1 MRKFLVSFAVF
12 VLMAVMSMT
21 VAFAFTT
28 ITIGSKGANV
38 KKVQTVLKNH
48 NLNAT
53 VDGSFGAGTAK
64 LVKLYQ
70 KMHHLKADGK
80 VGEETWNF
88 MMDKINYDKERL
100 TQPTTTLPLIQ
111 NSKGK
116 DVEFVQK
123 ILKSHKYPVKVDGK
137 YGASTVKYV
146 KLYQK
151 AHFLNVDGKVGADT
165 WESMSA
171 SYKIL
176 PYTFPKA
183 DIQLTKSRFPVNE
196 NSSAA
201 DIQKVQ
207 KALAEKKINESLAA
221 DGVYNAATIQAVKAF
236 QASKGME
243 QTGTVNMA
251 CWEALV
257 ATEQDNANVMNI
269 ARVVSLESGGANDYE
284 HLAIANVV
292 IDAAAKWNRSIESEI
307 RSGRYSVAN
316 NWTSFLKKTPG
327 SRCIANA
334 KRAYYGDESV
344 FGGGKAYYFHIKSF
358 IPAPGS
364 WWKNQK
370 RYGLIDRHVF
380 YGS

>member
-1 MRKFLVSFAVF
+1 MKKFLISSVVF
-12 VLMAVMSMT
+12 VLMTVVSLT

-28 ITIGSKGANV
+28 ITIGSKGSNV

-48 NLNAT
+48 SLNT
-53 VDGSFGAGTAK
+53 SVDGSFGAATAK

-70 KMHHLKADGK
+70 KMHHLNADGK

-100 TQPTTTLPLIQ
+100 TQPASTLPLIQ

-123 ILKSHKYPVKVDGK
+123 ILKAHKYPVKVNGK
-137 YGASTVKYV
+137 YDASTAKYV

-151 AHFLNVDGKVGADT
+151 AHYLNVDGKIGEDT

-183 DIQLTKSRFPVNE
+183 YIEMTKSRFPIND
-196 NSSAA
+196 NSSSA

-207 KALAEKKINESLAA
+207 KALGLAA
-221 DGVYNAATIQAVKAF
+221 DGVYNAATIEAVKAF
-236 QASKGME
+236 QAGKGQE

-251 CWEALV
+251 LWEALV
-257 ATEQDNANVMNI
+257 ATEEDKANVLNI
-269 ARVVSLESGGANDYE
+269 ARVVSLESGGSNDYE

-307 RSGRYSVAN
+307 RSGRYSVAK
-316 NWTSFLKKTPG
+316 NWTSFLKKAPG
-327 SRCIANA
+327 SRSIANA
-334 KRAYYGDESV
+334 KRAYYGNESV
-344 FGGGKAYYFHIKSF
+344 FGGGKVYYFHIKSF
-358 IPAPGS
+358 VPAPGS